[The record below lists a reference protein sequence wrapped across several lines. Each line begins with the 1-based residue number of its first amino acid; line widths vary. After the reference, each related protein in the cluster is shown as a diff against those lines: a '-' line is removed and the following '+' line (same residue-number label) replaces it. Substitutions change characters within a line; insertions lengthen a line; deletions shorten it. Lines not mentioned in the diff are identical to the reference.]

1 MPPGGEI
8 FFSPFRFFFDLVLAV
23 AIGAGD
29 KNRAQFHFYGILIQ
43 FGAAVPAFEYP
54 GVDFAADVN
63 FLFDDDRFLFSE
75 GHEQQQQRYRDQ
87 QQADGQPAGDQKSQS
102 YKKNNE

>member
-1 MPPGGEI
+1 MPPGGTI
-8 FFSPFRFFFDLVLAV
+8 FFSPFRFLFDLVLAV

-29 KNRAQFHFYGILIQ
+29 KNRAQFYFHGFLVQ